1 MKNMIEPVELLFIER
16 NPGNLKQLFEVFS
29 QSKLSNNIR
38 IAGNADQ
45 ALKMI
50 FQDGEYSKIP
60 RPDLIIFDIQSY
72 HKKMGVG
79 ILTEVLRNI
88 AKAETIKCIPT
99 VILTSLEE
107 TEEELEVQNCPNLL
121 INKPDESEEYKNILK
136 SIEKFWLKHKNDK
149 LS

>member
-1 MKNMIEPVELLFIER
+1 MKNTEPVELLFIER
-16 NPGNLKQLFEVFS
+16 NPGNLKQLFEVFNG
-29 QSKLSNNIR
+29 SKLSNNIR
-38 IAGNADQ
+38 FAGNADQ
-45 ALKMI
+45 ALRMI
-50 FQDGEYSKIP
+50 FQYGEYSKVP

-79 ILTEVLRNI
+79 ILTEVLAKI

-107 TEEELEVQNCPNLL
+107 KEEELEIQNCPNLL
-121 INKPDESEEYKNILK
+121 INKPDKSEDYQNIVK

-149 LS
+149 IS